1 MCIHVMLAIMLFDR
15 VLAVNKIDVFSRRIL
30 ERYFF
35 PDGLRICNVREI
47 LS

>member
-15 VLAVNKIDVFSRRIL
+15 VLAVNKIVVF
-30 ERYFF
+30 FKANF
-35 PDGLRICNVREI
+35 REEL